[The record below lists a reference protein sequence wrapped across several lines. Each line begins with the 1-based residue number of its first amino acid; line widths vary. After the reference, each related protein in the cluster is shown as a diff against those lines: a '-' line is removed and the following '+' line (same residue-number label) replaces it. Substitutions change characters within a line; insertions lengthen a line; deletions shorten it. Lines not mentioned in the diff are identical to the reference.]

1 MLKYKDLC
9 FIFMADQSEEQKV
22 QAEEATKE
30 ILKQAEQD
38 ISEEKQVE
46 IGKPI
51 KDESGVNP
59 KDMEFLQ
66 MLVQK
71 IENKEIELHTPST
84 LLNEPVYSQ
93 LDEEAQ
99 GKADYNAL
107 TLLSTIRQIYTL
119 WQAGEKETY
128 QIQNLVHQVRVTK
141 ERLEEIGGD
150 IYII

>member
-1 MLKYKDLC
+1 M
-9 FIFMADQSEEQKV
+9 
-22 QAEEATKE
+22 
-30 ILKQAEQD
+30 KQAEKD
-38 ISEEKQVE
+38 IPEDEQVKL
-46 IGKPI
+46 GKPL

-59 KDMEFLQ
+59 QDMEFLQ

-71 IENKEIELHTPST
+71 IEDKEIDLHTPST
-84 LLNEPVYSQ
+84 LLNEVVYGQ
-93 LDEEAQ
+93 LSEEAQ